1 MSPTNR
7 IWHRPNRS
15 RQSLE
20 RAQTPCTPSRPCF
33 AHWERLGKYFLT
45 FFSVRYS
52 STSWESFVDNLTS
65 YTSFYADI
73 IRRRLPPLRLL
84 VCFLLNS
91 CGFLRLSLYSTK
103 MVLYDHGASI
113 RHTLFGETLQRDFE
127 ERVTRFVALLRPR
140 DTIAEK
146 YPHGLLIRRNN
157 MVDACHAVLI
167 VLLGVGEVNET
178 VSLPTRMPGT
188 RLSTRCH
195 ASVRSR

>member
-1 MSPTNR
+1 MV
-7 IWHRPNRS
+7 
-15 RQSLE
+15 
-20 RAQTPCTPSRPCF
+20 RAFVT
-33 AHWERLGKYFLT
+33 H
-45 FFSVRYS
+45 FSV
-52 STSWESFVDNLTS
+52 
-65 YTSFYADI
+65 
-73 IRRRLPPLRLL
+73 
-84 VCFLLNS
+84 
-91 CGFLRLSLYSTK
+91 
-103 MVLYDHGASI
+103 
-113 RHTLFGETLQRDFE
+113 ETLQRDFE

-167 VLLGVGEVNET
+167 VLLRVGEVNET